1 MTKKRRIKPLL
12 PDQKYCTPDQA
23 ARLMGVSRYLI
34 DRWLHE
40 DRIPGFRTMGRR
52 ILIPVAWCT
61 GSVDDSVADG

>member
-1 MTKKRRIKPLL
+1 MTKKRKIKPVL

-34 DRWLHE
+34 DRRLHE
-40 DRIPGFRTMGRR
+40 DQIPGVRRLGRR

-61 GSVDDSVADG
+61 GYAEDSVADG